1 MIAVPVVAPD
11 YRRLFAVAVVAAIL
25 LACLAAGVRLA
36 HRANGPVTERLAT
49 QGEQAQDEAAARGLE
64 AAGAAQTGRDVAQWR
79 RANAAAEEILNEL
92 EDLARADGSGAATLG
107 DDRARRLRHHDD
119 WLCAHSGLVCLEG
132 GRPGAVGGP
141 PGPGPDSG
149 PASD

>member
-1 MIAVPVVAPD
+1 MIAVPVVGPD
-11 YRRLFAVAVVAAIL
+11 YRRLIAIAVVALIL
-25 LACLAAGVRLA
+25 VACLGVGVRLA
-36 HRANGPVTERLAT
+36 NRAHAPVVERLAT
-49 QGEQAQDEAAARGLE
+49 QGEQAKDEAAARGLE

-79 RANAAAEEILNEL
+79 RANAAAEEILDEQ
-92 EDLARADGSGAATLG
+92 EDLARADGSGQAPLG

-132 GRPGAVGGP
+132 GRPGAGGRP
-141 PGPGPDSG
+141 PSSGPDGG